1 MDRAIAQALNG
12 LIPEWNHALPPELI
26 ELAASLLA
34 QSRNK
39 ASSLKAEEE
48 IARTYVCAHLACDRL
63 KQNIGLPKIHYRPP
77 CPPKV
82 YEKLYRHFDS
92 ALSTSARRSSRST
105 RLLEPVKST
114 QASSTTRQTSVKT
127 SASIPY
133 SAGRGRKRELAI
145 SKQEPSWVMKAIR
158 GLCKQLDAPAAPPH
172 VFAGVSSIL
181 TTSPPYQQSMTEN
194 DLERLRSLSVESLI
208 VAVYMLVRTR
218 LSGVETDPS
227 TFSEQRDTALT
238 VLIQV
243 RNGEETST
251 AIDPTSVIDWMQ
263 EIRRGR
269 WTELDWFSNVTV
281 GAGLGL
287 DDAEATHPIDSDRGD
302 SDDDEPVAHRKRA
315 ARGYGAE
322 KPYLQPGLNTMMQAR
337 VDYLSDEKRAEYQI
351 WKKGILARID
361 RMEKA
366 ERARE
371 QAA

>member
-1 MDRAIAQALNG
+1 MFTIHR
-12 LIPEWNHALPPELI
+12 
-26 ELAASLLA
+26 
-34 QSRNK
+34 
-39 ASSLKAEEE
+39 
-48 IARTYVCAHLACDRL
+48 RL
-63 KQNIGLPKIHYRPP
+63 KQNIGLPKIHCRPP
-77 CPPKV
+77 CPPNV
-82 YEKLYRHFDS
+82 YEKLYRQFDS
-92 ALSTSARRSSRST
+92 ALNTGARRSSRST
-105 RLLEPVKST
+105 KYLEPIKST
-114 QASSTTRQTSVKT
+114 KASSSTRRTSVKT

-133 SAGRGRKRELAI
+133 SAGRERKRELPI

-158 GLCKQLDAPAAPPH
+158 GLCRQLGAPAAPPH

-181 TTSPPYQQSMTEN
+181 TTSPPYQQSMTDD
-194 DLERLRSLSVESLI
+194 DLERLRSLTVESLI

-269 WTELDWFSNVTV
+269 WTELDWFSNITV

-287 DDAEATHPIDSDRGD
+287 DEAESTHPIDSDRGD
-302 SDDDEPVAHRKRA
+302 SDDDEPLAHGKRA

-322 KPYLQPGLNTMMQAR
+322 KPYLQPGLNTMVCR
-337 VDYLSDEKRAEYQI
+337 
-351 WKKGILARID
+351 
-361 RMEKA
+361 
-366 ERARE
+366 
-371 QAA
+371 

>member
-1 MDRAIAQALNG
+1 
-12 LIPEWNHALPPELI
+12 
-26 ELAASLLA
+26 
-34 QSRNK
+34 
-39 ASSLKAEEE
+39 
-48 IARTYVCAHLACDRL
+48 
-63 KQNIGLPKIHYRPP
+63 
-77 CPPKV
+77 
-82 YEKLYRHFDS
+82 
-92 ALSTSARRSSRST
+92 
-105 RLLEPVKST
+105 
-114 QASSTTRQTSVKT
+114 
-127 SASIPY
+127 
-133 SAGRGRKRELAI
+133 
-145 SKQEPSWVMKAIR
+145 MKAIR
-158 GLCKQLDAPAAPPH
+158 GLCKQLGAPAAPPH

-227 TFSEQRDTALT
+227 TVSEQRDTALT

-251 AIDPTSVIDWMQ
+251 AIDPTSVMDWMQ

-287 DDAEATHPIDSDRGD
+287 DDPEATHPIDSDRGD
-302 SDDDEPVAHRKRA
+302 SDDDEPVAHGKRA
-315 ARGYGAE
+315 AREYGAE
-322 KPYLQPGLNTMMQAR
+322 KPYLQPGLNTMVCRWYSYGAKADLCQMQAR

-366 ERARE
+366 ERAKE